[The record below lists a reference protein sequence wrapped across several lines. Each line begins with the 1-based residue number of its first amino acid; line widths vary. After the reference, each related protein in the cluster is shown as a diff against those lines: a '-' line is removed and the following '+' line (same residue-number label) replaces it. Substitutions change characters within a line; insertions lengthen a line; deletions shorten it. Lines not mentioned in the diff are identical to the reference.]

1 MTPYYITG
9 SFFLASLL
17 AFLLGRHTANLEIE
31 DYFNELEER
40 KTKMKATSLQG
51 DDLR

>member
-9 SFFLASLL
+9 ATCLIAFAAFFI
-17 AFLLGRHTANLEIE
+17 GRHTANLEIE

>member
-1 MTPYYITG
+1 MAPYYVTG
-9 SFFLASLL
+9 AFCLASLL
-17 AFLLGRHTANLEIE
+17 SFFLGRHTANREIE